1 VKVAP
6 WSEGAG
12 RPAQVYEVEP
22 LGGYTVLTLDAGATR
37 FRALLRGEP
46 AIRPEALVAVSCD
59 PSRVHYF
66 NASGDA
72 IVR

>member
-1 VKVAP
+1 MKVAP

-22 LGGYTVLTLDAGATR
+22 LGWYTVLTLDAGATR
-37 FRALLRGEP
+37 FRALLRGES
-46 AIRPEALVAVSCD
+46 AIRPEALVAISCD

-66 NASGDA
+66 NAAGDA